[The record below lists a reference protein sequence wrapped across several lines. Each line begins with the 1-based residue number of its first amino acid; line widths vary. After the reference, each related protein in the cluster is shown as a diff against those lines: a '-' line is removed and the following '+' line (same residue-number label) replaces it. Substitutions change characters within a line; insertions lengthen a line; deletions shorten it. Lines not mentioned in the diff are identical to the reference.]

1 MIFQIIN
8 SMRPKH
14 QLKNLLIFTTLIA
27 SNSIFIGEKFY
38 ITFLSFIF
46 FSITAG
52 CIYIFNDLIDYNF
65 DKKHP
70 EKRLR
75 PIASG
80 KISRK
85 VILTFAIILLVLNLI
100 ISNLILGKSFLY
112 ILIFYIT
119 LSTLYFFYLKRIIII
134 DVLTLTMFYL
144 IRIIVGSIT
153 NEIII
158 SQWLIVFSFFI
169 FFSLALLK
177 RFIEL
182 KQNPS
187 YKLKV
192 KNNLSYSYLD
202 LNLVQFLGI
211 TSGFISSLVFVL
223 YASSNEIQKSFGE
236 PKILLA
242 NVLVLIFFVSRL
254 WILSNRKKINF
265 DLMNFIYKDKVS
277 YLTGIIFVVLFISSK
292 NF

>member
-100 ISNLILGKSFLY
+100 ISNLILKLVEVLDLTFISCCRILKILKKLF
-112 ILIFYIT
+112 ILILFLIYMWEPYI
-119 LSTLYFFYLKRIIII
+119 
-134 DVLTLTMFYL
+134 
-144 IRIIVGSIT
+144 
-153 NEIII
+153 
-158 SQWLIVFSFFI
+158 
-169 FFSLALLK
+169 
-177 RFIEL
+177 
-182 KQNPS
+182 
-187 YKLKV
+187 
-192 KNNLSYSYLD
+192 
-202 LNLVQFLGI
+202 
-211 TSGFISSLVFVL
+211 
-223 YASSNEIQKSFGE
+223 
-236 PKILLA
+236 
-242 NVLVLIFFVSRL
+242 
-254 WILSNRKKINF
+254 
-265 DLMNFIYKDKVS
+265 
-277 YLTGIIFVVLFISSK
+277 
-292 NF
+292 